1 MIQRGIP
8 IENEY
13 NLRNNICQTAS
24 IISTFHNTKTVDT
37 QTQRIKVF
45 QNKKIHRHICLDINT
60 IIFFIVSVLSCG
72 VIIYGFINIPYEKGN
87 KT

>member
-1 MIQRGIP
+1 MLDKFLK
-8 IENEY
+8 E
-13 NLRNNICQTAS
+13 LNNK
-24 IISTFHNTKTVDT
+24 N
-37 QTQRIKVF
+37 
-45 QNKKIHRHICLDINT
+45 NT

>member
-37 QTQRIKVF
+37 